1 MEDKLSNF
9 NEIYEYN
16 VSAYLGKGY
25 LPVVE
30 DLIRMYIVQFIVQF
44 MFFIRNPMHY
54 SLIDI
59 EFLETLMYITLGV
72 CAYWLV
78 FKKLVRLK

>member
-1 MEDKLSNF
+1 MEDNESNF

-16 VSAYLGKGY
+16 VSAYLGNGY
-25 LPVVE
+25 LPLLE
-30 DLIRMYIVQFIVQF
+30 DLIRMWILQFVVQF
-44 MFFIRNPMHY
+44 MFFVRNPLHY
-54 SLIDI
+54 SLFDVEYI
-59 EFLETLMYITLGV
+59 ETLLYIALGV